1 MRICAKGRSCLTAA
15 FAYDT
20 NVCRAYFLYSKQI
33 RLVQRRARCLSS
45 ETVREDIHSL
55 TVSHK
60 GDKGWRD
67 WSMKML
73 ADQAEL
79 PYETVK
85 TLLGGKIVRP
95 SFVSVWQI
103 AAALEC
109 SLDELSGR
117 KI

>member
-1 MRICAKGRSCLTAA
+1 
-15 FAYDT
+15 
-20 NVCRAYFLYSKQI
+20 
-33 RLVQRRARCLSS
+33 
-45 ETVREDIHSL
+45 
-55 TVSHK
+55 
-60 GDKGWRD
+60 
-67 WSMKML
+67 MKML

-85 TLLGGKIVRP
+85 KLLAGKIVRSP
-95 SFVSVWQI
+95 FVSVWQI

>member
-1 MRICAKGRSCLTAA
+1 
-15 FAYDT
+15 
-20 NVCRAYFLYSKQI
+20 
-33 RLVQRRARCLSS
+33 
-45 ETVREDIHSL
+45 
-55 TVSHK
+55 
-60 GDKGWRD
+60 
-67 WSMKML
+67 MKML

-85 TLLGGKIVRP
+85 KLLGGKIVRP
-95 SFVSVWQI
+95 PFVSVWQI

>member
-1 MRICAKGRSCLTAA
+1 MAGQDAGRRERSSEMLTALLLENI
-15 FAYDT
+15 F
-20 NVCRAYFLYSKQI
+20 
-33 RLVQRRARCLSS
+33 
-45 ETVREDIHSL
+45 REL
-55 TVSHK
+55 AK
-60 GDKGWRD
+60 RD

-85 TLLGGKIVRP
+85 KLLGGKIIRP

-117 KI
+117 EI

>member
-1 MRICAKGRSCLTAA
+1 MAGQDTGQRERRSEILTAILLDNI
-15 FAYDT
+15 F
-20 NVCRAYFLYSKQI
+20 
-33 RLVQRRARCLSS
+33 
-45 ETVREDIHSL
+45 REL
-55 TVSHK
+55 AK
-60 GDKGWRD
+60 RD

-85 TLLGGKIVRP
+85 KLLGGKIVRP

-103 AAALEC
+103 AVALEC